1 MIISI
6 ELSDEDWSFISEAL
20 GMLAVDSDGS
30 AEECLNDESAYDFH
44 IENSCT
50 AARLDGYIS
59 TAVRNAMDKMRPKFS
74 EN

>member
-6 ELSDEDWSFISEAL
+6 ELSDEDWSFISDAL

-30 AEECLNDESAYDFH
+30 AEECLNDASAYDFH

-50 AARLDGYIS
+50 AARLDGYIT
-59 TAVRNAMDKMRPKFS
+59 TAVSNAMARTRPTFS

>member
-6 ELSDEDWSFISEAL
+6 ELSDEDWRFISEAL

-44 IENSCT
+44 MENSCT

-59 TAVRNAMDKMRPKFS
+59 TAVSNAMERARPRFS

>member
-6 ELSDEDWSFISEAL
+6 ELSEDDWRFISEAL
-20 GMLAVDSDGS
+20 GMLAVESDGS
-30 AEECLNDESAYDFH
+30 AEECLNNESAYDFH

-59 TAVRNAMDKMRPKFS
+59 TAVSNAMARMRPKFS